1 MELTPIYKDGKVLQ
15 CAQDQ
20 LSTVLADGWSTEEP
34 KPAPKV
40 EPRVEPK
47 KVEQKVAQKPVMTE
61 SVKKDSGD
69 DVSS

>member
-20 LSTVLADGWSTEEP
+20 LPTVLADGWSTEEP

-40 EPRVEPK
+40 EPK
-47 KVEQKVAQKPVMTE
+47 KVEQKVAQKPVKTE
-61 SVKKDSGD
+61 SVNKDSGD
-69 DVSS
+69 DVFS